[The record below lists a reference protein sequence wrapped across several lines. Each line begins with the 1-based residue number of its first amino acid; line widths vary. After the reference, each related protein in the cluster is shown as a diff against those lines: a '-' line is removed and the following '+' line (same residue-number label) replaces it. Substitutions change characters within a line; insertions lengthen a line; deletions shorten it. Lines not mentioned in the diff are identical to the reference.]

1 MPNANISILSAVK
14 SFYQIQA
21 VDMIKHPVEADRRH
35 RYWSDEFKYYKDI
48 FIDQFEQAIYDYT
61 VLAVGGEARH
71 AKFKA
76 SVYNP
81 NFPCHGHNRTVAMNK
96 MVQYNPDDIVTNAL
110 YLFKNGSWGNAYG
123 GRLWGFIADA
133 VAKRNE
139 WGTKTIFIDHC
150 IDLSHNGGCYFDKS
164 EYGIFR
170 VRNGQDY
177 ERFLDFKLVCSPT
190 QLLTFY
196 YIIGKELFK
205 LINSGIRL
213 HILPAICC
221 RYDNSNTIGI
231 NRLMQYR
238 RIDWGMKP
246 IEFKIAK
253 RECPDDCDGECND
266 CDLNE
271 AVRKDNG
278 YRRIKIHT
286 YTGLE
291 KRK

>member
-1 MPNANISILSAVK
+1 MPNASIEILNVVK
-14 SFYQIQA
+14 AFYQIQA

-81 NFPCHGHNRTVAMNK
+81 NFPCNGKSRTVAMNK

-110 YLFKNGSWGNAYG
+110 YLFKNASWGNAYG
-123 GRLWGFIADA
+123 GRLWEFIADS

-164 EYGIFR
+164 DYGIFW
-170 VRNGQDY
+170 VSSGQDY
-177 ERFLDFKLVCSPT
+177 KQFLDFKLVCSPT
-190 QLLTFY
+190 QLLTDY

-213 HILPAICC
+213 HILPAIRCT
-221 RYDNSNTIGI
+221 YDNANTIGI

-246 IEFKIAK
+246 VEFKIAK
-253 RECPDDCDGECND
+253 RKCTDDCDGDCNG

-271 AVRKDNG
+271 AVQNDNG
-278 YRRIKIHT
+278 YSRINIHT

>member
-1 MPNANISILSAVK
+1 MPNASISILNAVK

-76 SVYNP
+76 SIYNP
-81 NFPCHGHNRTVAMNK
+81 NFPCHGKNRSTAMNK

-164 EYGIFR
+164 DYGIFW
-170 VRNGQDY
+170 VESSSEYKN
-177 ERFLDFKLVCSPT
+177 FLDFKLICSPI
-190 QLLTFY
+190 QLLTDFY
-196 YIIGKELFK
+196 IVGKELFK
-205 LINSGIRL
+205 LIQSGVRL
-213 HILPAICC
+213 HILPDK
-221 RYDNSNTIGI
+221 RYVLYISRPLSIKN
-231 NRLMQYR
+231 LMEYR
-238 RIDWGMKP
+238 KIDWGMMP

-253 RECPDDCDGECND
+253 RKCEDDCDGNCDD

-271 AVRKDNG
+271 AVQKDNG